1 MHEVII
7 SRPYGMYERKKYAI
21 DAYLM
26 LLSLMLLLCEREM
39 RHRCVDVGRAAALLL
54 LPLLPPQLLLSL
66 SSSLLLWSVLY
77 DDRECGEDLAARHV
91 AQLKCAV
98 QRAARQRARGSA
110 QSPADAPLCD

>member
-1 MHEVII
+1 M

-21 DAYLM
+21 DAYLL
-26 LLSLMLLLCEREM
+26 LLSSLLLCEREM
-39 RHRCVDVGRAAALLL
+39 HHRRVDVGRAAALLL

-66 SSSLLLWSVLY
+66 LSLLLWSVLY

-98 QRAARQRARGSA
+98 QRAARQRAGGSA
-110 QSPADAPLCD
+110 QSPADAPVCD

>member
-1 MHEVII
+1 M

-21 DAYLM
+21 DAYLL
-26 LLSLMLLLCEREM
+26 LLSSSVLLLCERKM
-39 RHRCVDVGRAAALLL
+39 RHRRVDVGRAAALLL
-54 LPLLPPQLLLSL
+54 LPLLPPQLLL
-66 SSSLLLWSVLY
+66 SLLLWSVLY

-98 QRAARQRARGSA
+98 QRAARQRAGGSA

>member
-1 MHEVII
+1 M

-21 DAYLM
+21 DAYLL
-26 LLSLMLLLCEREM
+26 LLSSLLFLYEREM
-39 RHRCVDVGRAAALLL
+39 RHRRVDVGRAAALLL

-66 SSSLLLWSVLY
+66 SPLLLWSALY

-98 QRAARQRARGSA
+98 QRAARQRNGESA
-110 QSPADAPLCD
+110 QLPANRLHLRCVIVRL